1 MIVAEF
7 EEMGVGHLAV
17 GAARKLGA
25 GDEEEG
31 EGVGAGEEGSVKELG
46 VEREALGMRAVRGV
60 GLDELV
66 VEEKS
71 WVGNSV
77 EHLVCIVYV
86 ADF

>member
-7 EEMGVGHLAV
+7 EEMGVGHLAM
-17 GAARKLGA
+17 GTTRKLRA
-25 GDEEEG
+25 RDEEEG
-31 EGVGAGEEGSVKELG
+31 EGVRIGEEGAVKELG
-46 VEREALGMRAVRGV
+46 VEREALRMRAVRRV

-66 VEEKS
+66 VEGKS